1 MSQRLI
7 TGPMG
12 SMRVDPAKYAEM
24 TRDGQWT
31 LDSFEFKD
39 VDVVFPNADTAV
51 IAYKV
56 HQTGSMKGKPMDLN
70 AADST
75 VWARNGGEWKCALHT
90 ETMLEN
96 QRQPGPRFPRR
107 DNPARRRPAARERA
121 GSGEW
126 GISPAV
132 RRGNGRWSGLRA

>member
-1 MSQRLI
+1 MSADKQQIINLETRFWQSMKDKDVATAQSLIGDDCLI

-90 ETMLEN
+90 ETMLED
-96 QRQPGPRFPRR
+96 QRQPEL
-107 DNPARRRPAARERA
+107 A
-121 GSGEW
+121 
-126 GISPAV
+126 
-132 RRGNGRWSGLRA
+132 

>member
-1 MSQRLI
+1 MSAEKQEIIDLETRFWQSMQDKDVATAQSLIADNCLI

-12 SMRVDPAKYAEM
+12 TMRVDPARYAEM

-56 HQTGSMKGKPMDLN
+56 HQTGSMTGKPMDLS
-70 AADST
+70 AADSS
-75 VWARNGGEWKCALHT
+75 VWARDGGSWKCALHT
-90 ETMLEN
+90 ETVLEN
-96 QRQPGPRFPRR
+96 QRQPE
-107 DNPARRRPAARERA
+107 PA
-121 GSGEW
+121 
-126 GISPAV
+126 
-132 RRGNGRWSGLRA
+132 

>member
-1 MSQRLI
+1 MSADKQQINDLETRFWQSMKDKDVATAQSLIADDCLI

-31 LDSFEFKD
+31 LDSFEFND

-96 QRQPGPRFPRR
+96 QRQPE
-107 DNPARRRPAARERA
+107 PA
-121 GSGEW
+121 
-126 GISPAV
+126 
-132 RRGNGRWSGLRA
+132 

>member
-1 MSQRLI
+1 MSADKQQIIDLETRFWQSMKDKDVATAQSLIADDCLI

-96 QRQPGPRFPRR
+96 QRQPE
-107 DNPARRRPAARERA
+107 PA
-121 GSGEW
+121 
-126 GISPAV
+126 
-132 RRGNGRWSGLRA
+132 